1 MGKLL
6 ILVLLLPTL
15 VDASTCRSSKVKHR
29 FDVMNGYPHGRV
41 GYVVDHVCA
50 LSMGGLD
57 SVLNMQYQTIEAGK
71 LKDRVESS
79 EYGRMLYCNPQNSTL
94 MREVFNC

>member
-1 MGKLL
+1 
-6 ILVLLLPTL
+6 
-15 VDASTCRSSKVKHR
+15 
-29 FDVMNGYPHGRV
+29 MNGYPHGRV

-57 SVLNMQYQTIEAGK
+57 SVVNMQYQTIKDSK

-79 EYGRMLYCNPQNSTL
+79 EYGRVLYCTPQNSTPIRL
-94 MREVFNC
+94 VFNCK

>member
-6 ILVLLLPTL
+6 IIILLMPIMAE
-15 VDASTCRSSKVKHR
+15 ASTCRSWAVKHQ
-29 FDVMNGYPHGRV
+29 FDIMNGYPHGRK

-57 SVLNMQYQTIEAGK
+57 SVLNMQYQTIQDGK

-79 EYGRMLYCNPQNSTL
+79 EYGRALYCTPKNSTPI
-94 MREVFNC
+94 RRVFNC